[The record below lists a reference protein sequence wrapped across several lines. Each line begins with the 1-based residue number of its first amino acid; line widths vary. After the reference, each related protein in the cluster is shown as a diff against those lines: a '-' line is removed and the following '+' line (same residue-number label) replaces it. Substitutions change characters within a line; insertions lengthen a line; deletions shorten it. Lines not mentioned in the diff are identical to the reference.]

1 MTNPIIIEE
10 VPITISS
17 LKDELENIKK
27 KKNELGFRSSKTLE
41 YLSQFKHIE
50 RKKSDEII
58 SKIQKLSIPRLKDQ
72 HIYKIIDVMPNS
84 LEELKSLLQG
94 FTLTVSNDNLK
105 KIMETIKTDKN
116 G

>member
-1 MTNPIIIEE
+1 
-10 VPITISS
+10 
-17 LKDELENIKK
+17 
-27 KKNELGFRSSKTLE
+27 
-41 YLSQFKHIE
+41 
-50 RKKSDEII
+50 
-58 SKIQKLSIPRLKDQ
+58 
-72 HIYKIIDVMPNS
+72 MPNG